1 MPSKGVS
8 MSPKQVAETLP
19 DVKMRFKDAF
29 PYPGVVVM
37 MGQRGSGKTAT
48 AMWVM
53 EELHKTLGIGGVI
66 YKAPNALKKM
76 MPDWVEFSSNIKRL
90 PHECVV
96 IIDEAQ
102 QEANSRRSGSD
113 ANLDLANAVALSRQ
127 RKQLIFLISH
137 HSRKLDMV
145 DVMDA
150 SRIVWKQPSAGQV
163 MFERKEIK
171 PFSERAIA
179 KYEALR
185 GNKQRHAYCM
195 DFSTLKFGFTK
206 TNLPSFWSEDI
217 STGMADLGTTTMPGG
232 TLLR

>member
-1 MPSKGVS
+1 MPSKAVS

-53 EELHKTLGIGGVI
+53 EELHKTLGIGGVVH
-66 YKAPNALKKM
+66 KAPNALKKM
-76 MPDWVEFSSNIKRL
+76 LPDWVEYSTKVTRL

-102 QEANSRRSGSD
+102 QEANSRRSSSE

-137 HSRKLDMV
+137 HSRKLDMA

-150 SRIVWKQPSAGQV
+150 SRIIWKQPSAGQV

-171 PFSERAIA
+171 QFSERAIA
-179 KYEALR
+179 RYEALK
-185 GNKQRHAYCM
+185 GNPQKQAYVM
-195 DFSTLKFGFTK
+195 DFSTLKFGFTR
-206 TNLPSFWSEDI
+206 TNLPSFWSDGV
-217 STGMADLGTTTMPGG
+217 STGMADLGTVPGG
-232 TLLR
+232 SLLR